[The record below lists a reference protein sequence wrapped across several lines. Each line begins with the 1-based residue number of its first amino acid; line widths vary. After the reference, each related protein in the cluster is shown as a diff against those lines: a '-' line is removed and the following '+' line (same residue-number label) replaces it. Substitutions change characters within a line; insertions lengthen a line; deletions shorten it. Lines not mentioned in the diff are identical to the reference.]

1 MRKNVSATAA
11 IIPAAIYLRMST
23 ESQNYST
30 DHQRAAI
37 TQYASVNGMAIVRE
51 YADKGKSGLDI
62 KRRAGLRQ
70 LISDVQAG
78 DAAFKVIIVYDVS
91 RWGRFQDVDEAAYH
105 EHTCRRAGIAV
116 AYCAETFQD
125 DGSAMGSLLKGIKRV
140 MAAEYSRELSGKV
153 FGAQCRF
160 IAMGYKQGGHAGYG
174 LRRISLAA
182 DGTPRRA
189 LSYGEA
195 KGTITDRVVL
205 SLGPAHEIA
214 IVRRM
219 YRLYTEERA
228 SEPAIARLL
237 NSEGIES
244 EFGRPW
250 TQCMVKSVLTNV
262 KYIGTLVYN
271 RRSGKLSNRREHND
285 VADWVIND
293 GAIPRLLPQ
302 ALFKKAQ
309 VERARRTRRFAPD
322 ELLDLLRD
330 CYKRHGKITAPIIA
344 ADILMPDPQLFA
356 RAFGSLVTA
365 YRLAGLPNNAVHDF
379 VERKRTLLGMRKAL
393 FDDVHAMASRE
404 CGSVEIA
411 GSPYTLIING
421 EITVRVDVVPYRQ
434 PVRGSPNW
442 KVPLRDGVN
451 FVVVARHDP
460 ATGNLLDFF
469 LLPDSEFAGYPIYIK
484 ACNLS
489 QFDSM
494 RHASVSTMR
503 FGATA

>member
-1 MRKNVSATAA
+1 M
-11 IIPAAIYLRMST
+11 
-23 ESQNYST
+23 
-30 DHQRAAI
+30 
-37 TQYASVNGMAIVRE
+37 IVRE
-51 YADKGKSGLDI
+51 YADEGKSGLDI

-70 LISDVQAG
+70 LINDVQAG
-78 DAAFKVIIVYDVS
+78 DATFKVIIVYDVS

-116 AYCAETFQD
+116 VYCAETFQN
-125 DGSAMGSLLKGIKRV
+125 DGGPMGSLLKGIKRV

-160 IAMGYKQGGHAGYG
+160 IGMGYKQGGHAGYG
-174 LRRISLAA
+174 LRRISLSA

-189 LSYGEA
+189 LSYGEV

-205 SLGPAHEIA
+205 GLGPAYEIA
-214 IVRRM
+214 TVRRM
-219 YRLYTEERA
+219 YRLYIEERA

-237 NSEGIES
+237 NAEGIES

-250 TQCMVKSVLTNV
+250 TQSMVKSVLTNV

-271 RRSGKLSNRREHND
+271 RRSGKLSNRREHNE
-285 VADWVIND
+285 VGDWIIND

-309 VERARRTRRFAPD
+309 AERARRTKRFVPD

-330 CYKRHGKITAPIIA
+330 CHQRHGKITAPIIA
-344 ADILMPDPQLFA
+344 ADMLMPDPQLFA

-365 YRLAGLPNNAVHDF
+365 YRLAGLPENALHDF
-379 VERKRTLLGMRKAL
+379 VERKRALLGLRKTL
-393 FDDVHAMASRE
+393 FNEVRVLASRD
-404 CGSVEIA
+404 GAAVEIA
-411 GSPYTLIING
+411 TSQFTLIING
-421 EITVRVDVVPYRQ
+421 DVTVRVDVVPYRR

-442 KVPLRDGVN
+442 KVPLRAGVN
-451 FVVVARHDP
+451 FVVAARHDP
-460 ATGNLLDFF
+460 ATGKLLDFF
-469 LLPDSEFAGYPIYIK
+469 LLPESEFAGYPIYIK

-494 RHASVSTMR
+494 RHVSINTMR
-503 FGATA
+503 FGDAA